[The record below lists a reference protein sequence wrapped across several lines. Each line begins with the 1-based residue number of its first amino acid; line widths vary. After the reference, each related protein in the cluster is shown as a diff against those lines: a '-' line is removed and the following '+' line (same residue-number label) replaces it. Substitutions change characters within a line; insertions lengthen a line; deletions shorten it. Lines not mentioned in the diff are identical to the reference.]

1 MRQYKMQNIMW
12 GTVWPPVC
20 LIVCITVVYSVIQPI
35 ITVLALLAFCIL
47 YAAYKY
53 QLGWCTDQIDY
64 LETGGLFYIRALRTV
79 FVALYLE
86 GICLAGLFFLSTDQ
100 FGNRSKTGLACGV
113 IIALAVVAIACL
125 QFYIDWFG
133 FKAPFL
139 QFVHSTHRTKTG
151 ERLAE
156 PKLQPA
162 HSDAEEEDA
171 GAQYGNT
178 SGFHDQAFDHPAL
191 WKKQPVIWIADDT
204 LGLGRDQADRINA
217 KRVEASTEYAS
228 MDQDGK
234 LSVQRGPPDEAWEG
248 GFNQ

>member
-1 MRQYKMQNIMW
+1 MQNFMW
-12 GTVWPPVC
+12 ATTWPPIC
-20 LIVCITVVYSVIQPI
+20 LIVCITIVYSVIQPI
-35 ITVLALLAFCIL
+35 ITPLALVAFCLL

-53 QLGWCTDQIDY
+53 QLGWCADQVDY

-100 FGNRSKTGLACGV
+100 NGNRSKAGIAGGA
-113 IIALAVVAIACL
+113 IIAAAVVAIACL

-139 QFVHSTHRTKTG
+139 QYVHSTHHTKTG
-151 ERLAE
+151 DRLAE
-156 PKLQPA
+156 PKLQSVSQGQENP
-162 HSDAEEEDA
+162 

-191 WKKQPVIWIADDT
+191 WKKQPCIWIADDS

-217 KRVEASTEYAS
+217 KKVEASTEYAA